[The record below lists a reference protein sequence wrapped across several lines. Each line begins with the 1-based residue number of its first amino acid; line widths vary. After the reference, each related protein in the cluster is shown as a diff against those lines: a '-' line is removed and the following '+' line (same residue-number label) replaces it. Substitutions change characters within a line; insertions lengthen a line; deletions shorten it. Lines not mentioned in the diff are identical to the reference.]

1 MQVTVVPAD
10 RGGCGCYRLIW
21 PSEILQARGYDVHI
35 CEPGTQDDD
44 DPKRPRVEVRDD
56 PVYGYPI
63 VHRLVGR
70 PEADVIVFQRPL
82 SAVIWQSIPRLQ
94 AQGVKCVVEI
104 DDDFT
109 AIDPK
114 NPAFRSTDPRD
125 NPSSNRNHLFAA
137 IAAADLVT
145 VSTLRLAKV
154 YSRWAS
160 SQPVVLPNYVPE
172 WYTHV
177 SRETAGPG
185 EPELDRSKVWIG
197 WTGSVATHP
206 YDLQVTHGAIQQ
218 VLRNRP
224 SAGMAV
230 VGTGSGVMTRLGL
243 SEPPLACNWMPIEQY
258 PKVMAQFDVGI
269 APLTLTPF
277 NHAKSWLKGLEFASV
292 GVPFVASPTEPYLA
306 LANEGIGRIAGE
318 RSREWVGQLS
328 GLLDKPDLRK
338 TWAEAGRLVVRERFT
353 IEGHAESWWE
363 AWEAAWKSQV

>member
-1 MQVTVVPAD
+1 MQVTLLPAD

-21 PSEILQARGYDVHI
+21 PAEILQVRGFDVHV

-63 VHRLVGR
+63 VRRLIER

-82 SAVIWQSIPRLQ
+82 SAVIWQAIPRLQ

-109 AIDPK
+109 AIHPR
-114 NPAFRSTDPRD
+114 NPAYQSTDPRQS
-125 NPSSNRNHLFAA
+125 PTSNRNHLLAA

-145 VSTLRLAKV
+145 VSTPRLAKV
-154 YSRWAS
+154 YSKWAS
-160 SQPVVLPNYVPE
+160 SEPVVLPNYVPE

-177 SRETAGPG
+177 SREAGQM
-185 EPELDRSKVWIG
+185 EPELDRSRLWIG

-206 YDLQVTHGAIQQ
+206 TDLQVTHGAVEQ
-218 VLRNRP
+218 VLRRRP

-230 VGTGSGVMTRLGL
+230 VGTGKGVQMRLGL
-243 SEPPLACNWMPIEQY
+243 SQPPLACDWLPISEY

-269 APLTLTPF
+269 VPLDLTAF
-277 NHAKSWLKGLEFASV
+277 NEAKSWLKGLEFASV
-292 GVPFVASPTEPYLA
+292 GVPFIASPTDQYRDLMVR
-306 LANEGIGRIAGE
+306 GIGRVAE
-318 RSREWVGQLS
+318 RPRTWVGALGQ
-328 GLLDKPDLRK
+328 LLDDPNARREESDRV
-338 TWAEAGRLVVRERFT
+338 RQRVREAFT
-353 IEGHAESWWE
+353 IEAHAEAWWE
-363 AWEAAWKSQV
+363 AWEAAWKSQA